1 MNTRNSTD
9 RNHRVVS
16 EAQIVEKREGGI
28 PERGAQR
35 GVGKQRPVDQLAQK
49 GNERVEGKL
58 HSGGDS
64 VLRDDV
70 KDLESSEQVR
80 KRKMEK
86 TVGEMEKNVLVKKTL
101 CDKEKGKRPR
111 IARGVETTRRERG
124 VWRDSA
130 LRSLDSLSQRGATR
144 GGGELKPLDE
154 TPRLTLGCGFHWK

>member
-1 MNTRNSTD
+1 
-9 RNHRVVS
+9 
-16 EAQIVEKREGGI
+16 
-28 PERGAQR
+28 
-35 GVGKQRPVDQLAQK
+35 
-49 GNERVEGKL
+49 
-58 HSGGDS
+58 
-64 VLRDDV
+64 
-70 KDLESSEQVR
+70 
-80 KRKMEK
+80 MEK